1 MKKIIFGLIAFGV
14 VCFATTGVLIYSHNQ
29 KIAQGEKH
37 DIIEKSGD
45 VSTEIKSGETSGEN
59 KKDEETVSGDIK
71 ENNKEKTLDLNGT
84 YNENDIIISENAEIF
99 NSVEIQIPQI
109 SGLKNKDIETKV
121 NNSIREKIYSSL
133 KEYSDIE
140 YMSFYTNANFSNVLS
155 IICTCGLKDDWKEIY
170 LNYELINGEELKL
183 DDLLSKNTDIYT
195 VVRKAFYRAAAGS
208 AVRNE
213 DIEEPKYDPTT
224 NTWYI
229 YRYEWNTSTE
239 SSEKKK
245 VEFVIDEDEVA
256 QNIAN
261 FINSSRKDFFFSS
274 QGVYL
279 KTYNYFVNF
288 TDIADNIV
296 IYDKYLTDES
306 LYERDDIG
314 LKNLF
319 TCAFS
324 CSNVVKY
331 QDYKMLGD
339 NLFYDVAIKESDTVI
354 WNRINAAG
362 VNEKMCELLKK
373 KSYKKLEE
381 YKELASKNPDKFYV
395 VIIRP
400 LVSML
405 DFENNAENTYFIKT
419 QLDIKLAENQE
430 SKEANMKQIKE
441 QYRYPNVSFYG
452 SAGDYYYDYNNP
464 AKIVFEPVEWYD
476 LKTLEKI
483 DIEKYYNEN
492 EEYREF
498 LNNVIKA
505 KLAETYPTINSEL
518 EVESIKYDM
527 KEDKGYFEC
536 VVIVHFKENEYGV
549 DNIKLYTTTYTEIM
563 YSGPAGL

>member
-1 MKKIIFGLIAFGV
+1 MKKIIFGLIAFGI
-14 VCFATTGVLIYSHNQ
+14 VCFAATGVLIYKHN
-29 KIAQGEKH
+29 E
-37 DIIEKSGD
+37 
-45 VSTEIKSGETSGEN
+45 EILAKDNNQEN
-59 KKDEETVSGDIK
+59 KSNGNKEEQ
-71 ENNKEKTLDLNGT
+71 EKTLDLNGT

-208 AVRNE
+208 AVMNE

-306 LYERDDIG
+306 LYEREDIG

-400 LVSML
+400 LVSIL
-405 DFENNAENTYFIKT
+405 DFENNAENTYFINT

-430 SKEANMKQIKE
+430 SKEVNMKQIKE
-441 QYRYPNVSFYG
+441 QYRYPNVSFYD

-464 AKIVFEPVEWYD
+464 AKIVSEPVEWYD

-483 DIEKYYNEN
+483 DIEKYYDEN

-505 KLAETYPTINSEL
+505 KLAETYPTINCEL
-518 EVESIKYDM
+518 EVESIKYDIE
-527 KEDKGYFEC
+527 KDKGYLEC
-536 VVIVHFKENEYGV
+536 VVIVHFKENEYEV
-549 DNIKLYTTTYTEIM
+549 DNIKLYTTTYAEIM

>member
-1 MKKIIFGLIAFGV
+1 MKKIIFGLIAFGI
-14 VCFATTGVLIYSHNQ
+14 VCFAATGVLIYKHN
-29 KIAQGEKH
+29 E
-37 DIIEKSGD
+37 
-45 VSTEIKSGETSGEN
+45 EILAKDNNQEN
-59 KKDEETVSGDIK
+59 KSNGNKEEQ
-71 ENNKEKTLDLNGT
+71 EKTLDLNGT

-296 IYDKYLTDES
+296 IYDKYLTDEN

-400 LVSML
+400 LVSIL
-405 DFENNAENTYFIKT
+405 DFENNAENTYFINT

-430 SKEANMKQIKE
+430 SKEVNMKQIKE
-441 QYRYPNVSFYG
+441 QYRYPNVSFYD

-464 AKIVFEPVEWYD
+464 AKIVSEPVEWYD

-483 DIEKYYNEN
+483 DIEKYYDEN

-498 LNNVIKA
+498 LNNVIKV
-505 KLAETYPTINSEL
+505 KLAGTYPTINSEL
-518 EVESIKYDM
+518 EVESIKYDVE
-527 KEDKGYFEC
+527 KDKGYLEC

-549 DNIKLYTTTYTEIM
+549 DNIKLYTTTYAEIM
-563 YSGPAGL
+563 YNGPAGL

>member
-1 MKKIIFGLIAFGV
+1 MKKIIFGLIAFGI
-14 VCFATTGVLIYSHNQ
+14 VCFAATGVLIYKHN
-29 KIAQGEKH
+29 E
-37 DIIEKSGD
+37 
-45 VSTEIKSGETSGEN
+45 EILAKDNNQEN
-59 KKDEETVSGDIK
+59 KSNGNKEEQ
-71 ENNKEKTLDLNGT
+71 EKTLDLNGT

-109 SGLKNKDIETKV
+109 SGLKNKAIETKV

-395 VIIRP
+395 AIIRP
-400 LVSML
+400 LVSIL
-405 DFENNAENTYFIKT
+405 DFENNAENTYFINT
-419 QLDIKLAENQE
+419 QLDIKLAENQG
-430 SKEANMKQIKE
+430 SKEVNMKQIKE

-464 AKIVFEPVEWYD
+464 AKIVSEPVEWYD

-483 DIEKYYNEN
+483 DIEKYYDEN

-505 KLAETYPTINSEL
+505 KLAETYPTINCEL
-518 EVESIKYDM
+518 EVESIKYDIE
-527 KEDKGYFEC
+527 KDKGYLEC

-549 DNIKLYTTTYTEIM
+549 DNIKLYTTTYAEIM
-563 YSGPAGL
+563 YNGPAGL

>member
-1 MKKIIFGLIAFGV
+1 MKKIIFGLIAFGI
-14 VCFATTGVLIYSHNQ
+14 VCFAATGVLISKHN
-29 KIAQGEKH
+29 E
-37 DIIEKSGD
+37 
-45 VSTEIKSGETSGEN
+45 EILAIDNNQEN
-59 KKDEETVSGDIK
+59 KSNGNKEEQ
-71 ENNKEKTLDLNGT
+71 EKTLDLNGT

-400 LVSML
+400 LVSIL
-405 DFENNAENTYFIKT
+405 DFENNAENTYFINA

-430 SKEANMKQIKE
+430 SKEVNMKQIKE
-441 QYRYPNVSFYG
+441 QYRYPNVSFYD

-464 AKIVFEPVEWYD
+464 AKIVSEPVEWYD

-483 DIEKYYNEN
+483 DIEKYYDEN

-505 KLAETYPTINSEL
+505 KLAETYPTINCEL
-518 EVESIKYDM
+518 EVESIKYDIE
-527 KEDKGYFEC
+527 KDKGYLEC

-549 DNIKLYTTTYTEIM
+549 DNIKLYTTTYAEIM

>member
-1 MKKIIFGLIAFGV
+1 MKKIIFGLIAFGI
-14 VCFATTGVLIYSHNQ
+14 VCFAATGVLIYKHN
-29 KIAQGEKH
+29 E
-37 DIIEKSGD
+37 
-45 VSTEIKSGETSGEN
+45 EILAKDNNQEN
-59 KKDEETVSGDIK
+59 KSNGNKEEQ
-71 ENNKEKTLDLNGT
+71 EKTLDLNGT

-140 YMSFYTNANFSNVLS
+140 YMSFYTNANFSNVIS
-155 IICTCGLKDDWKEIY
+155 ISCTCGLKDDWKEIH

-224 NTWYI
+224 NTWYV

-279 KTYNYFVNF
+279 KTYDYFVNF

-296 IYDKYLTDES
+296 IYDKYLTEES
-306 LYERDDIG
+306 LYEKDDIG

-319 TCAFS
+319 TCARS
-324 CSNVVKY
+324 CSYVVKY

-354 WNRINAAG
+354 WDRINAAG

-400 LVSML
+400 LVSIL
-405 DFENNAENTYFIKT
+405 DFENNAENTYFINT

-430 SKEANMKQIKE
+430 SKEVNMEQIKE

-464 AKIVFEPVEWYD
+464 AKIVFEPVELYD

-527 KEDKGYFEC
+527 KEDKGYLDC
-536 VVIVHFKENEYGV
+536 AVIVHFKENEYGV
-549 DNIKLYTTTYTEIM
+549 DNIKLYTTTHGEIM
-563 YSGPAGL
+563 YTGPAGL

>member
-1 MKKIIFGLIAFGV
+1 MKKIIFGLIAFGI
-14 VCFATTGVLIYSHNQ
+14 VCFAATGVLIYKHN
-29 KIAQGEKH
+29 E
-37 DIIEKSGD
+37 
-45 VSTEIKSGETSGEN
+45 EILAKDNNQEN
-59 KKDEETVSGDIK
+59 KSNGNKEEQ
-71 ENNKEKTLDLNGT
+71 EKTLDLNGT

-400 LVSML
+400 LVSIL
-405 DFENNAENTYFIKT
+405 DFENNAENTYFINT

-430 SKEANMKQIKE
+430 SKEVNMKQIKE
-441 QYRYPNVSFYG
+441 QYRYPNVSFYD

-464 AKIVFEPVEWYD
+464 AKIVSEPVEWYD

-483 DIEKYYNEN
+483 DIEKYYDEN

-505 KLAETYPTINSEL
+505 KLAETYPTINCEL
-518 EVESIKYDM
+518 EVESIKYDIE
-527 KEDKGYFEC
+527 KDKGYLEC
-536 VVIVHFKENEYGV
+536 VLIVYFKENEYGV
-549 DNIKLYTTTYTEIM
+549 DNIKLYTTTYAEIM

>member
-1 MKKIIFGLIAFGV
+1 MKKIIFGLIAFGI
-14 VCFATTGVLIYSHNQ
+14 VCFAATGVLIYKHN
-29 KIAQGEKH
+29 E
-37 DIIEKSGD
+37 
-45 VSTEIKSGETSGEN
+45 EILAKDNNQEN
-59 KKDEETVSGDIK
+59 KSNGNKEEQ
-71 ENNKEKTLDLNGT
+71 EKTLDLNGT

-109 SGLKNKDIETKV
+109 SGLKNKAIETKV

-400 LVSML
+400 LVSIL
-405 DFENNAENTYFIKT
+405 DFENNAENTYFINT

-430 SKEANMKQIKE
+430 SKEVNMKQIKE
-441 QYRYPNVSFYG
+441 QYRYPNVSFYD

-464 AKIVFEPVEWYD
+464 AKIVSEPVEWYD

-483 DIEKYYNEN
+483 DIEKYYDEN

-505 KLAETYPTINSEL
+505 KLAETYPTINCEL
-518 EVESIKYDM
+518 EVESIKYDIE
-527 KEDKGYFEC
+527 KDKGYLEC
-536 VVIVHFKENEYGV
+536 VVIVHFKENEYEV
-549 DNIKLYTTTYTEIM
+549 DNIKLYTTTYAEIM

>member
-1 MKKIIFGLIAFGV
+1 MKKIIFGLIAFGI
-14 VCFATTGVLIYSHNQ
+14 VCFVATGVLIYKHN
-29 KIAQGEKH
+29 E
-37 DIIEKSGD
+37 
-45 VSTEIKSGETSGEN
+45 EILAKDNNQEN
-59 KKDEETVSGDIK
+59 KSNGNKEEQ
-71 ENNKEKTLDLNGT
+71 EKTLDLNGT

-400 LVSML
+400 LVSIL
-405 DFENNAENTYFIKT
+405 DFENNAENTYFINT

-430 SKEANMKQIKE
+430 SKEVNMKQIKE
-441 QYRYPNVSFYG
+441 QYRYPNVSFYD

-464 AKIVFEPVEWYD
+464 AKIVSEPVEWYD

-483 DIEKYYNEN
+483 DIEKYYDEN

-505 KLAETYPTINSEL
+505 KLAETYPTINCEL
-518 EVESIKYDM
+518 EVESIKYDIE
-527 KEDKGYFEC
+527 KDKGYLEC
-536 VVIVHFKENEYGV
+536 VVIVHFKENEYEV
-549 DNIKLYTTTYTEIM
+549 DNIKLYTTTYAEIM

>member
-1 MKKIIFGLIAFGV
+1 MKKIIFGLIAFGI
-14 VCFATTGVLIYSHNQ
+14 VCFAATGVLIYKHN
-29 KIAQGEKH
+29 E
-37 DIIEKSGD
+37 
-45 VSTEIKSGETSGEN
+45 EILAKDNNQEN
-59 KKDEETVSGDIK
+59 KSNGNKEEQ
-71 ENNKEKTLDLNGT
+71 EKTLDLNGT

-99 NSVEIQIPQI
+99 NSVEIKIPQI

-140 YMSFYTNANFSNVLS
+140 YMSFYTNANFSNVIS

-279 KTYNYFVNF
+279 KTYDYFVNF

-296 IYDKYLTDES
+296 IYDKYLTEES
-306 LYERDDIG
+306 LYEKDDIG

-319 TCAFS
+319 TCARS
-324 CSNVVKY
+324 CSNYLQY
-331 QDYKMLGD
+331 QDYGIYGD

-400 LVSML
+400 LVSIL
-405 DFENNAENTYFIKT
+405 DFENNAENTYFINT

-430 SKEANMKQIKE
+430 SKEVNMKQIKE

-464 AKIVFEPVEWYD
+464 AKIVSEPVEWYD

-527 KEDKGYFEC
+527 KEDKGYLDC

-549 DNIKLYTTTYTEIM
+549 DKYKIVYNNLCRNHVQW
-563 YSGPAGL
+563 SGRFVN

>member
-1 MKKIIFGLIAFGV
+1 MKKIIFGLIAFGI
-14 VCFATTGVLIYSHNQ
+14 VCFAATGVLIYKHN
-29 KIAQGEKH
+29 E
-37 DIIEKSGD
+37 
-45 VSTEIKSGETSGEN
+45 EILAKDNNQEN
-59 KKDEETVSGDIK
+59 KSNGNKEEQ
-71 ENNKEKTLDLNGT
+71 EKTLDLNGT

-395 VIIRP
+395 AIIRP
-400 LVSML
+400 LVSIL
-405 DFENNAENTYFIKT
+405 DFENNAENTYFINT

-430 SKEANMKQIKE
+430 SKEVNMKQIKE
-441 QYRYPNVSFYG
+441 QYRYPNVSFYD

-464 AKIVFEPVEWYD
+464 AKIVSEPVEWYD

-505 KLAETYPTINSEL
+505 KLAETYPTINCEL
-518 EVESIKYDM
+518 EVESIKYDIE
-527 KEDKGYFEC
+527 KDKGYLEC

-549 DNIKLYTTTYTEIM
+549 DNIKLYTTTYAEIM

>member
-1 MKKIIFGLIAFGV
+1 MKKIIFGLIAFGI
-14 VCFATTGVLIYSHNQ
+14 VCFAATGVLIYKHN
-29 KIAQGEKH
+29 E
-37 DIIEKSGD
+37 
-45 VSTEIKSGETSGEN
+45 EILAKDNNQEN
-59 KKDEETVSGDIK
+59 KSNGNKEEQ
-71 ENNKEKTLDLNGT
+71 EKTLDLNGT

-109 SGLKNKDIETKV
+109 SGLKNKAIETKV

-213 DIEEPKYDPTT
+213 DIKEPKYDPTT

-296 IYDKYLTDES
+296 IYDKYLTEES
-306 LYERDDIG
+306 LYEKDDIG

-319 TCAFS
+319 TCARS
-324 CSNVVKY
+324 CSYVVKY

-395 VIIRP
+395 AIIRP
-400 LVSML
+400 LVSIL
-405 DFENNAENTYFIKT
+405 DFENNAENTYFINI

-430 SKEANMKQIKE
+430 SKEVNMKQIKE

-464 AKIVFEPVEWYD
+464 AKIVSEPVEWYD

-483 DIEKYYNEN
+483 DIEKYYDEN

-505 KLAETYPTINSEL
+505 KLAETYPTINCEL
-518 EVESIKYDM
+518 EVESIKYDIE
-527 KEDKGYFEC
+527 KDKGYLEC

-549 DNIKLYTTTYTEIM
+549 DNIKLYTTTYAEIM
-563 YSGPAGL
+563 YNGPAGL

>member
-1 MKKIIFGLIAFGV
+1 MKKIIFGLIAFGI
-14 VCFATTGVLIYSHNQ
+14 VCFAATGVLIYKHN
-29 KIAQGEKH
+29 E
-37 DIIEKSGD
+37 
-45 VSTEIKSGETSGEN
+45 EILAKDNNQEN
-59 KKDEETVSGDIK
+59 KSNGNKEEQ
-71 ENNKEKTLDLNGT
+71 EKTLDLNGT

-296 IYDKYLTDES
+296 IYDKYLTDEN

-400 LVSML
+400 LVSIL
-405 DFENNAENTYFIKT
+405 DFENNAENTYFINT

-430 SKEANMKQIKE
+430 SKEVNMKQIKE
-441 QYRYPNVSFYG
+441 QYRYPNVSFYD

-464 AKIVFEPVEWYD
+464 AKIVSEPVEWYD

-483 DIEKYYNEN
+483 DIEKYYDEN

-498 LNNVIKA
+498 LNNVIKV
-505 KLAETYPTINSEL
+505 KLAGTYPTINSEL
-518 EVESIKYDM
+518 EVESIKYDIE
-527 KEDKGYFEC
+527 KDKGYLEC

-549 DNIKLYTTTYTEIM
+549 DNIKLYTTTYAEIM
-563 YSGPAGL
+563 YNGPAGL